1 MKRRKEILNNSIKH
15 KEDYSMIYNEQFNFI
30 TTQEDVEFSIAKK
43 LRINL
48 KKVNE
53 ELKK

>member
-1 MKRRKEILNNSIKH
+1 
-15 KEDYSMIYNEQFNFI
+15 MIYNEQFNFI
-30 TTQEDVEFSIAKK
+30 STQEDVEFSTVKK

-53 ELKK
+53 ELKKIIETLDKNISMIEKDIS